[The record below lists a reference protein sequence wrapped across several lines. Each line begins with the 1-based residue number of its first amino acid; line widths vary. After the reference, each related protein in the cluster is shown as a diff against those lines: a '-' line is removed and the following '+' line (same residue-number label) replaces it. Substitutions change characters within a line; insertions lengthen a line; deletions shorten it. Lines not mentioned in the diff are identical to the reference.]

1 MMNKGLF
8 GREFFLC
15 RTVLYNTMQPKLG
28 SILTVSH
35 GVMLHCATLNHLLC
49 KYPLRFQVLAALQP
63 VAKER
68 RTVSELIPVK
78 SYPIPRRG

>member
-1 MMNKGLF
+1 
-8 GREFFLC
+8 
-15 RTVLYNTMQPKLG
+15 V
-28 SILTVSH
+28 
-35 GVMLHCATLNHLLC
+35 LC
-49 KYPLRFQVLAALQP
+49 KNPLRFQVLAALQP